1 MKGGSLFLLIG
12 SVLFGV
18 LRIVW
23 RMDKMVMKFVLTGG

>member
-1 MKGGSLFLLIG
+1 MKGGSLFLRIG

-23 RMDKMVMKFVLTGG
+23 WIDKMVM